1 MFMSQ
6 NLKIGILGPVSRAV
20 VWEKYLRPHPTVSEV
35 VIASDI
41 PALAGVQ
48 ACILLDEGPDR
59 LATALNL
66 VKLGYHL
73 FIVGRLPMQ
82 VAEAEKIFYT
92 AEESGI
98 AVQYSNWAVFSE
110 GTRWMRSQ
118 LPRFDLYQSVRELEG
133 MPLESGIEPFMG
145 YILEDV
151 ALAQNWSGSNVNRVL
166 ANMAVSDAGE
176 PVSIQCYLRFENSSA
191 ASVFFIAN
199 SRRNLHNRYASG
211 RAGSVFTDVQA
222 RKAFYRT
229 SDGGLRAD
237 TEYTFDEPEPAHYA
251 VTQFLKTIQ
260 LKRDSDFSGYHGL
273 QLARTIR
280 IIREALRR

>member
-1 MFMSQ
+1 MSQ

-66 VKLGYHL
+66 VKMGYHL

-82 VAEAEKIFYT
+82 VSDAEKIFYT

-110 GTRWMRSQ
+110 GTRWMRRQ

-133 MPLESGIEPFMG
+133 VPLESGLEPFLG

-151 ALAQNWSGSNVNRVL
+151 ALALNWSGSNVNRVH
-166 ANMAVSDAGE
+166 AHMAVTENGE
-176 PVSIQCYLRFENSSA
+176 PASIQCFIRFENSSA

-199 SRRNLHNRYASG
+199 SRKNLHTRYASG
-211 RAGSVFTDVQA
+211 RAGSVFGDVPG
-222 RKAFYRT
+222 RKATFRT
-229 SDGGLRAD
+229 TETGSAVD
-237 TEYTFDEPEPAHYA
+237 TEYTFDEPEPAHFA

-260 LKRDSDFSGYHGL
+260 LKQESDFSGYHGL

-280 IIREALRR
+280 IIKEALPR

>member
-1 MFMSQ
+1 MSQ

-20 VWEKYLRPHPTVSEV
+20 VWEKYLRPHPAVSEV

-41 PALAGVQ
+41 PALTGVQ

-66 VKLGYHL
+66 VKQGYHL
-73 FIVGRLPMQ
+73 FIVGKLPMQ

-110 GTRWMRSQ
+110 GTRWMRRQ

-133 MPLESGIEPFMG
+133 LPLESGLEAFMG
-145 YILEDV
+145 YILEDI
-151 ALAQNWSGSNVNRVL
+151 ALALNWSGSNVNRVQ
-166 ANMAVSDAGE
+166 AHMAVSEKGE
-176 PVSIQCYLRFENSSA
+176 PASIQCFIRFENSSA
-191 ASVFFIAN
+191 ASVFFITN
-199 SRRNLHNRYASG
+199 SRRNQHTRYASG
-211 RAGSVFTDVQA
+211 RVGSVFCDISG
-222 RKAFYRT
+222 RKAMFRT
-229 SDGGLRAD
+229 TGSGTPVD
-237 TEYTFDEPEPAHYA
+237 TEYTFDEPEPAHFA

-260 LKRDSDFSGYHGL
+260 LRRESDFSGYHGL

-280 IIREALRR
+280 IIKEALPR

>member
-1 MFMSQ
+1 MSQ

-66 VKLGYHL
+66 VKQGYHL

-82 VAEAEKIFYT
+82 VAEAEKLFYT

-98 AVQYSNWAVFSE
+98 AIQYSNWAVFSE
-110 GTRWMRSQ
+110 GTRWMRRQ

-133 MPLESGIEPFMG
+133 MPLEKGTEPFLG
-145 YILEDV
+145 YILEDI
-151 ALAQNWSGSNVNRVL
+151 ALAQNWSGSNVNRVQ
-166 ANMAVSDAGE
+166 AHMAVSEAGD
-176 PVSIQCYLRFENSSA
+176 PVSIQCFLRFENSSS
-191 ASVFFIAN
+191 ASVFFFAN
-199 SRRNLHNRYASG
+199 SRKNIHKRYASG
-211 RAGSVFTDVQA
+211 RSGSVFADVLA
-222 RKAFYRT
+222 RKAAFRT
-229 SDGGLRAD
+229 FEGGVSGD
-237 TEYTFDEPEPAHYA
+237 TGYTYDEPEPAHYA
-251 VTQFLKTIQ
+251 VTQFIKTIQ

-273 QLARTIR
+273 QLARTMR